1 MNLIKIPK
9 IKIKN
14 NGNFYIKFR
23 VNKSL
28 YPYFKKEFITKSFAK
43 QSLNFIK
50 LERALIFKKY
60 KEILELASNSLVDKK
75 FMQLQV
81 NNFNVNIL
89 GLESKEKMVIDSK
102 ITVASAY
109 EKFKKFYDAEQNKIS
124 TKKQTYVTLDL
135 FIELIGKNKFIEDIE
150 LYDLIEIKNKI
161 EKLGN
166 RNYKEYKHLS
176 LKEYVAVKN
185 VPVEKRIND
194 GSLKSHIKHIKKF
207 FVFCVSNRI
216 IKYNPSENLNVK
228 VDLDKKDAFTQSEID
243 ELIKVILNYENDLKY
258 LFLILIYTGMRRNE
272 VYNCTIK
279 EEEGIRY
286 FDIFSSKTR
295 SGIRKIPIHSK
306 IDFITNEIL
315 ENAKKITNSVNFGA
329 IFNKK
334 IKVLVTNEKRKT
346 LHSIRH
352 FVATKLKKKITN
364 DSMIKTILGHAE
376 NDTLNNIY
384 AKEGYSLQQIND
396 ALQLL

>member
-89 GLESKEKMVIDSK
+89 GLESKEKMTIDSK

-279 EEEGIRY
+279 EEDGIRY

-364 DSMIKTILGHAE
+364 DSMIKTILGHTE

>member
-89 GLESKEKMVIDSK
+89 GLESKEKIVIDSK
-102 ITVASAY
+102 ITVANAY
-109 EKFKKFYDAEQNKIS
+109 DRFKKFYDAEQNKIS

-279 EEEGIRY
+279 EEDGIRY

-364 DSMIKTILGHAE
+364 DSMIKTILGHTE

>member
-1 MNLIKIPK
+1 MSLIKIPK

-43 QSLNFIK
+43 QSLNLIK

-89 GLESKEKMVIDSK
+89 GLESKEKMTIDSK
-102 ITVASAY
+102 ITVVNAY
-109 EKFKKFYDAEQNKIS
+109 DKFKKFYDAEQNKIY

-135 FIELIGKNKFIEDIE
+135 FIEIIGKNKFIEDIE

-166 RNYKEYKHLS
+166 RNYKEFKHLS

-216 IKYNPSENLNVK
+216 IKYNPSENLNIK

-286 FDIFSSKTR
+286 FNIFSSKTR

-364 DSMIKTILGHAE
+364 DSMIKTILGHTE

-384 AKEGYSLQQIND
+384 AKEGYSLQQINETI
-396 ALQLL
+396 QLL

>member
-1 MNLIKIPK
+1 MSLIKIPK

-43 QSLNFIK
+43 RSLNFIK

-89 GLESKEKMVIDSK
+89 GLESKEKIVIDSK
-102 ITVASAY
+102 ITVANAY
-109 EKFKKFYDAEQNKIS
+109 DRFKKFYDAEQNKIS

-279 EEEGIRY
+279 EEDGIRY

-364 DSMIKTILGHAE
+364 DSMIKTILGHTE

>member
-1 MNLIKIPK
+1 MSLIKIPK

-279 EEEGIRY
+279 EEEGIKY

-364 DSMIKTILGHAE
+364 DSMIKTILGHSE

-396 ALQLL
+396 AIQLL